1 MSRLKEL
8 LEDLKE
14 AVNEDGFEIKEVQLD
29 DGEVRIISQS
39 KNQTKSNQASV
50 SMSTE
55 DRDDGVA
62 FEARGTEQNVLDL
75 LANGFAYFLVQEV
88 SLSKEDKI
96 DALLYYT
103 SKAFERLMDLEDD
116 NKKEG
121 VKH

>member
-14 AVNEDGFEIKEVQLD
+14 VVNEDGCEIKEVRLE
-29 DGEVRIISQS
+29 DGGVRVISHS
-39 KNQTKSNQASV
+39 KNQTKLNQASV
-50 SMSTE
+50 SMSTD
-55 DRDDGVA
+55 DRDDGVS

-75 LANGFAYFLVQEV
+75 LGNGFTYFLVEEV
-88 SLSKEDKI
+88 SLSKADKLEV
-96 DALLYYT
+96 LLYYT